1 MIQKIM
7 LVSDYDSHKV
17 RRKDLENMITN
28 YTEIYEKSNKK
39 YLPSLSSLINLLIL
53 CSSGSNGA
61 LFCWTFIRY
70 FSEQNTLLKVIRIST
85 SDSMNF

>member
-1 MIQKIM
+1 MNTDIKYLNFCEAKQFLIFFFRTSM
-7 LVSDYDSHKV
+7 Y
-17 RRKDLENMITN
+17 
-28 YTEIYEKSNKK
+28 SNKK

-85 SDSMNF
+85 ASAVSI

>member
-1 MIQKIM
+1 MNTDIKYLNFCETKQFLIFFFRTLM
-7 LVSDYDSHKV
+7 Y
-17 RRKDLENMITN
+17 
-28 YTEIYEKSNKK
+28 SNKK
-39 YLPSLSSLINLLIL
+39 YLPSLLSLINLLIL